1 MRYKPLVLFL
11 LTCLFLF
18 SYFSYAWQG
27 KVVEVTDGDTLT
39 VQRNDREVNVRLY
52 GNGTERLGRVDE
64 GSFLP
69 PSPTEP
75 LVRLSRKRLLV
86 VVASLRDC

>member
-1 MRYKPLVLFL
+1 MQKGPGNMWFR
-11 LTCLFLF
+11 
-18 SYFSYAWQG
+18 
-27 KVVEVTDGDTLT
+27 KV
-39 VQRNDREVNVRLY
+39 
-52 GNGTERLGRVDE
+52 GRVDE

-75 LVRLSRKRLLV
+75 LVRISRKRLLV